1 MWAVFAHSWV
11 GWGAFV
17 TRWLDPVELRAW
29 RGFVLNARDLLQN
42 IEADLQPFGID
53 GGDYQ
58 LLAMLSESPDRR
70 LKLCDLATRLR
81 LSRGGLT
88 RRMQGVLKKGLVK
101 RVRNKDDGRSAY
113 AEMTPKG
120 WSLLKRAA
128 PAHVA
133 SVRQHMID
141 RLTKDELARLASAFE
156 KLGPH
161 R

>member
-1 MWAVFAHSWV
+1 
-11 GWGAFV
+11 
-17 TRWLDPVELRAW
+17 
-29 RGFVLNARDLLQN
+29 
-42 IEADLQPFGID
+42 
-53 GGDYQ
+53 
-58 LLAMLSESPDRR
+58 LA
-70 LKLCDLATRLR
+70 ARLR

-128 PAHVA
+128 PAHVT
-133 SVRQHMID
+133 SVRQRMID
-141 RLTKDELARLASAFE
+141 RMTKDELARLASAFE

>member
-1 MWAVFAHSWV
+1 M
-11 GWGAFV
+11 
-17 TRWLDPVELRAW
+17 TRWLTPTEQRAW
-29 RGFVLNARDLLQN
+29 RGFVLNARDVLQD
-42 IEADLQPFGID
+42 IEAELEPYGID

-58 LLAMLSESPDRR
+58 LLALLSESPDRR
-70 LKLCDLATRLR
+70 VKLCDLASRLR
-81 LSRGGLT
+81 LSRGGVT

-120 WSLLKRAA
+120 WSLLRRAA

-133 SVRQHMID
+133 SVRKRMIG
-141 RLTKDELARLASAFE
+141 RLSKDELTQLASAFE

>member
-1 MWAVFAHSWV
+1 M
-11 GWGAFV
+11 
-17 TRWLDPVELRAW
+17 TRWLTPVELRAW
-29 RGFVLNARDLLQN
+29 RGFVLNARDVLQD
-42 IEADLQPFGID
+42 IEADLEPFGID

-58 LLAMLSESPDRR
+58 LLAMLSESPERR
-70 LKLCDLATRLR
+70 MKLCDLAARLR

-101 RVRNKDDGRSAY
+101 RVRNEDDGRSAY
-113 AEMTPKG
+113 AEMTTKG

-128 PAHVA
+128 PAHVE
-133 SVRQHMID
+133 SVRSRMID
-141 RLTKDELARLASAFE
+141 CLTKEELARLASAFE

>member
-1 MWAVFAHSWV
+1 M
-11 GWGAFV
+11 

-29 RGFVLNARDLLQN
+29 RGFVLNARDVLQD
-42 IEADLQPFGID
+42 IEADLARFGID

-58 LLAMLSESPDRR
+58 LLAMLSESPNQRV
-70 LKLCDLATRLR
+70 KLCDLATRLR

-113 AEMTPKG
+113 AELTSKG
-120 WSLLKRAA
+120 WKFVRKVA
-128 PAHVA
+128 PHHVR
-133 SVRQHMID
+133 SVRSRFVN
-141 RLTKDELARLASAFE
+141 RLSEKELSALASAFE

>member
-1 MWAVFAHSWV
+1 MGCF
-11 GWGAFV
+11 
-17 TRWLDPVELRAW
+17 
-29 RGFVLNARDLLQN
+29 RDSLQD
-42 IEADLQPFGID
+42 IETDLQPFGID

-58 LLAMLSESPDRR
+58 LLAMLSESPERR
-70 LKLCDLATRLR
+70 LKLCDWATRLR

-88 RRMQGVLKKGLVK
+88 RRMQGVLKK
-101 RVRNKDDGRSAY
+101 
-113 AEMTPKG
+113 
-120 WSLLKRAA
+120 SLLKRAA

-141 RLTKDELARLASAFE
+141 RLTKDELARLASAFK

>member
-1 MWAVFAHSWV
+1 
-11 GWGAFV
+11 V

-29 RGFVLNARDLLQN
+29 RGFVLNARDVLQD
-42 IEADLQPFGID
+42 IEADLERFGID

-58 LLAMLSESPDRR
+58 LLAMLSESPGRR
-70 LKLCDLATRLR
+70 VKLCDLAARLR

-101 RVRNKDDGRSAY
+101 RVRNADDGRSAY

-120 WSLLKRAA
+120 WNLLKRAA
-128 PAHVA
+128 PAHVG
-133 SVRQHMID
+133 SVRQRMID
-141 RLTKDELARLASAFE
+141 RLSREELARLASAFE